1 MDKRSP
7 FMERALT
14 LVFVFRKKI
23 KDNKT
28 RTVGILLIILG
39 VALGVIS
46 RVTSGS
52 GFQDFTAGVMTGLSV
67 GILLVGIIATL
78 ISFIKKRGGNQ
89 EVK

>member
-28 RTVGILLIILG
+28 RTVGILLIIQQ
-39 VALGVIS
+39 AL
-46 RVTSGS
+46 
-52 GFQDFTAGVMTGLSV
+52 
-67 GILLVGIIATL
+67 
-78 ISFIKKRGGNQ
+78 
-89 EVK
+89 

>member
-14 LVFVFRKKI
+14 LVLVFRKKI
-23 KDNKT
+23 RDNKT
-28 RTVGILLIILG
+28 RSVGILLIILG

-52 GFQDFTAGVMTGLSV
+52 GFQDFTAGVMMGLSV

-78 ISFIKKRGGNQ
+78 ISFIRNL
-89 EVK
+89 

>member
-7 FMERALT
+7 FMERALM
-14 LVFVFRKKI
+14 LGSAFREKI

-39 VALGVIS
+39 IALGVIS

-52 GFQDFTAGVMTGLSV
+52 GFQDFTAGVMMGLSAGV
-67 GILLVGIIATL
+67 ILIGILATL
-78 ISFIKKRGGNQ
+78 ISFIRKRERN
-89 EVK
+89 